1 MACFEADVLLRYID
15 AETPPDEAEEMSRH
29 MEHCHDCRHAVRAL
43 QALSRNLT
51 QLAWATRQPPPSTT
65 ECVDAVLLAA
75 YIDKRLTGRER
86 ERVEHH
92 ISSCQNCLDE
102 LRAAEQRLTTVA
114 AVPHTVPAALL
125 EKAAALGTPSA
136 SAEPPLWLHGIQQLR
151 RWATERCARPQ
162 WTWAL
167 SGVAVAASLVL
178 VVALSYLQTT
188 PGPVVQTDPGP
199 RLYGYGFG
207 TSVDVQWTS
216 RMPLSPDLRRALIA
230 YHAAPTSDD
239 ARQRLLAVLGQAPLG
254 LPADHVSTIEIKP
267 ALQTLV
273 DRTDRLTV
281 QITLFK
287 DGLLTIGEAR

>member
-1 MACFEADVLLRYID
+1 MACFEAEVLLRYID
-15 AETPPDEAEEMSRH
+15 AETSIDEAEEMRRH

-43 QALSRNLT
+43 QALIRNLT
-51 QLAWATRQPPPSTT
+51 QLAWADKPPPSTT
-65 ECVDAVLLAA
+65 GCVDAVLLAA

-92 ISSCQNCLDE
+92 ISSCQDCFDE

-136 SAEPPLWLHGIQQLR
+136 PVEPPLWLHCVQQLR
-151 RWATERCARPQ
+151 RWATERFLHPQ
-162 WTWAL
+162 WTWTL

-178 VVALSYLQTT
+178 VMALSYLHTT

-199 RLYGYGFG
+199 RMYGYGFG
-207 TSVDVQWTS
+207 TSADVQVTS
-216 RMPLSPDLRRALIA
+216 NMPLSPVLRSALIA
-230 YHAAPTSDD
+230 YNAAPTSDNVR
-239 ARQRLLAVLGQAPLG
+239 RQLLAILSQAPLG
-254 LPADHVSTIEIKP
+254 IPADQVSTIEIKP
-267 ALQTLV
+267 ALYTLV
-273 DRTDRLTV
+273 DRTDRSTV
-281 QITLFK
+281 QVTLFK

>member
-1 MACFEADVLLRYID
+1 MACFEPEILLRYID
-15 AETPPDEAEEMSRH
+15 AETPLDAAEEMRRH
-29 MEHCHDCRHAVRAL
+29 MEHCHDCRHAVGALRAL
-43 QALSRNLT
+43 TRNLT
-51 QLAWATRQPPPSTT
+51 QLAWADRPPPPSPAG
-65 ECVDAVLLAA
+65 CVEAMRLAA
-75 YIDKRLTGRER
+75 YIDKGLTGRER

-92 ISSCQNCLDE
+92 ISRCQDCLDE
-102 LRAAEQRLTTVA
+102 WRAAEQRLATVA
-114 AVPHTVPAALL
+114 AAPHTVPAALL

-136 SAEPPLWLHGIQQLR
+136 PVEPPLWLHCVQQLR
-151 RWATERCARPQ
+151 HWATESFPHPQ

-178 VVALSYLQTT
+178 VVSLSYLRTT

-207 TSVDVQWTS
+207 TSADVQFTS
-216 RMPLSPDLRRALIA
+216 SLPLSPGLRSALIA
-230 YHAAPTSDD
+230 YNAAPTSDD

-267 ALQTLV
+267 ALRTFV
-273 DRTDRLTV
+273 DRTDRPTV
-281 QITLFK
+281 QVTLFK